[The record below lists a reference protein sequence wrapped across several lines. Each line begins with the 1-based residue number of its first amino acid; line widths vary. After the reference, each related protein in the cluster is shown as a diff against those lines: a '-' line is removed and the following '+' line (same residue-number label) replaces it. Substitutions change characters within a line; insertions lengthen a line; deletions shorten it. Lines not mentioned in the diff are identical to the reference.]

1 MYFIFNFKKEV
12 INLYHKKDSEGNF
25 IQKKKMNIVLKIFL
39 IIFIPIVII
48 AITIFSTIYIYL
60 NNKLGKIQYDE
71 LKKADVFIDDRVDSE
86 LSGKY
91 RTIALLG
98 IDARSDTFNRGNRS
112 DCIMLISLNEKTG
125 DVKIASVYRDTYLDI
140 DNRGLDKVTHAYSFG
155 EAQLA
160 LSTLNKNLDLNIYEY
175 VAINFDTVRTI
186 VNEIGGVQMYI
197 TDEEAK
203 HIFGISSAGT
213 YNLNG
218 EQALAY
224 GRIRKAS
231 GGDYKRTERMREVLI
246 AVFDKAKKMNVASL
260 NHLLDVMLPHVRTNI
275 QKNEIIS
282 FIPKIASYNVNE
294 NFGWPYNTSGQ
305 MINGVWYGMPHDL
318 ESDVSKL
325 HKQLFNQD
333 NYQVSEKVHEISEKI
348 KVIDKID
355 GDY

>member
-1 MYFIFNFKKEV
+1 M
-12 INLYHKKDSEGNF
+12 INLSKKNDYENKF
-25 IQKKKMNIVLKIFL
+25 VPKKKMNIILKIFL
-39 IIFIPIVII
+39 IIFIAIVII
-48 AITIFSTIYIYL
+48 AVTMFLTISIYL
-60 NNKLGKIQYDE
+60 NNKLGKIQYDG
-71 LKKADVFIDDRVDSE
+71 LQKSDVFINDRVDSE
-86 LSGKY
+86 LSGEY

-98 IDARSDTFNRGNRS
+98 IDARSDTFSRGNRS

-140 DNRGLDKVTHAYSFG
+140 DNHGLDKVTHAYSFG

-186 VNEIGGVQMYI
+186 VDEIGGVQMHI

-203 HIFGISSAGT
+203 HIPNISSAGT
-213 YNLNG
+213 YNLTG

-224 GRIRKAS
+224 GRIRKAA

-246 AVFDKAKKMNVASL
+246 AVFNKAKKMDVGSL

-282 FIPKIASYNVNE
+282 FIPKITSYNVEE

-305 MINGVWYGMPHDL
+305 MINGTWYGMPHDL
-318 ESDVSKL
+318 EDDVSKL